1 MIFYLKP
8 NKQRS
13 GHRKRGGWIESDLDW
28 DVDLDLDLDLALRKD
43 CFNSC
48 RTED

>member
-1 MIFYLKP
+1 M
-8 NKQRS
+8 
-13 GHRKRGGWIESDLDW
+13 RGGWIESDLDLDW

-43 CFNSC
+43 CLNSC